1 MKFKRNERGIND
13 LKAKIREA
21 FGATMA
27 VLDIEYDDVIE
38 SEVVFSDLGFVGQ
51 DIVDTARFLKSKT
64 LTVRQ
69 DSVVWEWNPKS
80 PETGYPYAAA
90 LYTGFWAFGK
100 KYIPGRPWADRAI
113 ERVVLPEWI
122 SYELGK
128 MGIESSFKNL

>member
-1 MKFKRNERGIND
+1 MKFKRNEKGIGD

-38 SEVVFSDLGFVGQ
+38 SEVVFGDLGFVGQ

-64 LTVRQ
+64 LTVRE
-69 DSVVWEWNPKS
+69 DSVVWSWNPKS
-80 PETGYPYAAA
+80 PENGYPYAAA

-100 KYIPGRPWADRAI
+100 KYIAGRPWTDRAI
-113 ERVVLPEWI
+113 ERVNLPEWM

-128 MGIESSFKNL
+128 MGVKSRFRLY